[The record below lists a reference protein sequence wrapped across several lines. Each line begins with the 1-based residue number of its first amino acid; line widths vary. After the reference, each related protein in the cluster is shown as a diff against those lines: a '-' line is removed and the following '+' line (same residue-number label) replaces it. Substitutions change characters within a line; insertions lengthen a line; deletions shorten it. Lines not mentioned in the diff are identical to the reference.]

1 MFADVKVDSAASP
14 AACAGRGSRPGCL
27 QTHRGREVQPHS
39 MPPGQSRRA
48 AMWRNNDA
56 SSRLRVPAAG
66 QVRDDGGAVALAL
79 ASQGYSSLLE
89 GLCRIMQPRVAHR
102 ASGQLAV
109 QAACRGRREG
119 LAYRPKK
126 KKKKKAPSFVWLNM
140 DGLEAQAEGGGGENA
155 QIEFRFTQRLPP
167 FCGVTQR
174 PPFSTSTLGS
184 ASVRTSELAFRA
196 FPVPSE
202 RVRGRCYGSSE
213 C

>member
-1 MFADVKVDSAASP
+1 
-14 AACAGRGSRPGCL
+14 
-27 QTHRGREVQPHS
+27 

-56 SSRLRVPAAG
+56 STRLRVPAAG
-66 QVRDDGGAVALAL
+66 QARDDGGAVALAL

-102 ASGQLAV
+102 ASGQLAA

-126 KKKKKAPSFVWLNM
+126 KKK
-140 DGLEAQAEGGGGENA
+140 GLLCCVVEHGRPGGTGRGGAGNA
-155 QIEFRFTQRLPP
+155 QIEFCFTQRLPP

-184 ASVRTSELAFRA
+184 ASVRTSELAFHA
-196 FPVPSE
+196 FPAPSE
-202 RVRGRCYGSSE
+202 RVQGRCYGSSE